1 MQTKTEYKTNFCF
14 FFYFS
19 NKSGI
24 IGKVTF
30 TKKEDLDKETHGH
43 DMSATLYQ
51 CLAILELNF
60 LQHLSLPIP
69 KLNLPTCL
77 V

>member
-1 MQTKTEYKTNFCF
+1 MQTNTEYKTNFCF
-14 FFYFS
+14 FYFS
-19 NKSGI
+19 NESGI
-24 IGKVTF
+24 IGIVTF
-30 TKKEDLDKETHGH
+30 TQKEDLDKETHGH